1 MKNNFK
7 KNGIMRVRFETPE
20 ERREIIRILEEQRG
34 FHFSDKLKQETDIH
48 PYDTRTFI
56 LDLKFKKYIYW
67 IEPFIGAAM
76 MSSGCRFYSA
86 QEFFRVA
93 EQNFRTVPRYPVFHV
108 PHNGWKFPEE
118 LMSSVIIPQEQFQK
132 YHDEM
137 RDTDI
142 FHAVPRAYRGGDMY
156 EPFEVSRL
164 LCDVERFIGD
174 KEPMEQYGMGF
185 CYEKAYDGTT
195 IKHIT
200 PELKQKT
207 LEYYSEHHRRMDA
220 IAARHPRIL
229 LIDMHSYSDRI
240 IPIQT
245 RQTNK
250 TQSRKPTPSTPD
262 ICIGTDEKY
271 TPKELQTIVE
281 SAFRSAG
288 YTTEINYPY
297 SGCFIPNAVLTGQCD
312 TDCVA
317 IMLEIHKRTYCD
329 AEGNSISEKLRKIE
343 LTVREIITGCVDLLV

>member
-7 KNGIMRVRFETPE
+7 KNGTMRVRFETPE

-56 LDLKFKKYIYW
+56 LDLKFKTYIYW

-86 QEFFRVA
+86 QEFFRIA

-108 PHNGWKFPEE
+108 PHDGNQFPEE
-118 LMSSVIIPQEQFQK
+118 FQSSIIIPETQLKK
-132 YHDEM
+132 YHHEM

-142 FHAVPRAYRGGDMY
+142 IRAVPRAYRGGDMCEY
-156 EPFEVSRL
+156 FQISRL
-164 LCDVERFIGD
+164 LCDVERFIGE

-185 CYEKAYDGTT
+185 CYEKAYDGTP

-200 PELKQKT
+200 EDLKQKT
-207 LEYYSEHHRRMDA
+207 LEYYNAHHNRMNQ

-240 IPIQT
+240 IPKQNREPNQT
-245 RQTNK
+245 PD
-250 TQSRKPTPSTPD
+250 RKPILPTPD

-271 TPKELQTIVE
+271 TPKELITIAE
-281 SAFRSAG
+281 KAFQSAG
-288 YTTEINYPY
+288 YTTQINSPY
-297 SGCFIPNAVLTGQCD
+297 AGCFIPNAILTHQSD
-312 TDCVA
+312 TDCIA

-329 AEGNSISEKLRKIE
+329 EEGNSIPEKLREIE
-343 LTVREIITGCVDLLV
+343 KAVRRIIADCVELW